1 MIKLVTMI
9 FETVPGTRPF
19 DTLTMREKSRISS
32 FYWNPLG
39 APAKFP
45 LKNFELWQ
53 QA

>member
-39 APAKFP
+39 APANFP
-45 LKNFELWQ
+45 LKNFKLFNEI
-53 QA
+53 